1 MMKLSE
7 IQGQDR
13 AVSMLMKQLTSGRL
27 AHAYLFLGPE
37 GAGKTATALA
47 FAKALVCGSEAG
59 GCGVCHACR
68 RADAGVHPD
77 IHIIEHGEET
87 SEIKVAQIRKLQEE
101 LSLTPFEAQ
110 KKAAVIDDAER
121 LNPEASNAF
130 LKTLEEPSRGTVL
143 ILTASDRKALLETLV
158 SRCRLI
164 RFQPLPDVAIRGIL
178 VSRGIDSESAEAA
191 SALAAGNLKHALAIA
206 DSGPAEDREWLL
218 GRIDSL
224 GNGNPVDLADELL
237 SRCSGKNIAQTREGV
252 AVYLGFMMLLAR
264 DVRAAQCGVEPVHY
278 GASMEAI
285 RKLSEMITERS
296 AHGMLASIERCRREI
311 AANVKPDLSLTR
323 MFMNIAEALA

>member
-1 MMKLSE
+1 
-7 IQGQDR
+7 
-13 AVSMLMKQLTSGRL
+13 MLMKQLTSGTL

-59 GCGVCHACR
+59 GCGVCPACR

-87 SEIKVAQIRKLQEE
+87 SEIKISQIRKLQEE

-143 ILTASDRKALLETLV
+143 ILTASDRKALLEIGRFGAAAKDSSVFFPPWEKNLASHV
-158 SRCRLI
+158 NVFVRLRRKHSVRC
-164 RFQPLPDVAIRGIL
+164 AIR
-178 VSRGIDSESAEAA
+178 
-191 SALAAGNLKHALAIA
+191 
-206 DSGPAEDREWLL
+206 
-218 GRIDSL
+218 
-224 GNGNPVDLADELL
+224 
-237 SRCSGKNIAQTREGV
+237 
-252 AVYLGFMMLLAR
+252 LAR
-264 DVRAAQCGVEPVHY
+264 N
-278 GASMEAI
+278 S
-285 RKLSEMITERS
+285 
-296 AHGMLASIERCRREI
+296 
-311 AANVKPDLSLTR
+311 
-323 MFMNIAEALA
+323 